1 VLNRIIHATQFVTRR
16 KLSILASLRS
26 ETDEKLIHRI
36 SDLIAYRDTTK
47 LPSTSTPVTRAGFRS
62 PSSQAAAYSIL
73 SMTGSEKFHLSQRAL
88 AEKETDD
95 GLEKKR
101 LEKLDK
107 SLEKLNTFVQ
117 SVKFA
122 TQKGTGILFPRWT
135 EGSGSAV
142 LRCVRFPEQ
151 GSLVRHDRHYGS

>member
-1 VLNRIIHATQFVTRR
+1 MLNRIIHATQFVTRR

-101 LEKLDK
+101 LENLETKAWR
-107 SLEKLNTFVQ
+107 SLTPLFRASNSQHKKGLEYCSHGGLKEAARPFSDVSGFQNKVAL
-117 SVKFA
+117 FA
-122 TQKGTGILFPRWT
+122 R
-135 EGSGSAV
+135 
-142 LRCVRFPEQ
+142 
-151 GSLVRHDRHYGS
+151 